1 MPSGFLPLFEAL
13 RSSCRVRAAARR
25 ATLKGETLIVMRP
38 LLTLLLALV
47 ALAPASRARELLHTV
62 VHPLNELPAFHS
74 TVPGDWSHSVDAHGN
89 LQLANE
95 GRTATFSL
103 GLAHSANPRDAL
115 DTLARAILADAV
127 AAPWTSREP
136 AEISG
141 HRGTRYVSRVR
152 AANGTELRAELI
164 LVVVGDDHI
173 ASCSML
179 LAERINRTDET
190 LARLVFGNIKLL
202 PSH

>member
-1 MPSGFLPLFEAL
+1 M
-13 RSSCRVRAAARR
+13 RAAARR
-25 ATLKGETLIVMRP
+25 ATLKGETPIVMRP
-38 LLTLLLALV
+38 LLTLFLALV
-47 ALAPASRARELLHTV
+47 VLAPATRARELLRTV
-62 VHPLNELPAFHS
+62 VHPLNELPAFLC
-74 TVPGDWSHSVDAHGN
+74 TVPADWLHSVDAHGN

-95 GRTATFSL
+95 ARTATFSL

-115 DTLARAILADAV
+115 DALARAILADAV

-136 AEISG
+136 VEISG